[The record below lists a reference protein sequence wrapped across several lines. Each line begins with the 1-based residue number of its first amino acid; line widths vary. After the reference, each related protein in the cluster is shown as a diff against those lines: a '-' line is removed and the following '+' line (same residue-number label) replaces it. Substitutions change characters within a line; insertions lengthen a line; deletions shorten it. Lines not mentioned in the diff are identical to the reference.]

1 MAINWMLSYSW
12 VIFIYFQQE
21 MFWFCPT
28 NTAGLGSDLE
38 TCLMYLKTGGLAMIM
53 GRGRSFQSFDGGE
66 GPDLNTKC

>member
-1 MAINWMLSYSW
+1 
-12 VIFIYFQQE
+12 